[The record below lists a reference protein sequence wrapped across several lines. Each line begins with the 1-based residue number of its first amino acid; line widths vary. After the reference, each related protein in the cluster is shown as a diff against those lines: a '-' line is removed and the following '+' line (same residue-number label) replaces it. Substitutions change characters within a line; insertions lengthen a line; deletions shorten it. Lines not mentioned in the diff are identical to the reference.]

1 MAITVDWGQRIIN
14 VPRADM
20 QLVQS
25 VPTEIRQL
33 NLDAFRLDLKDLE
46 DNAEGMAYLDTHR
59 HVQPI
64 TVGGVTLAR
73 VVEIINNYT
82 ISFEDGQ
89 YAVNLIGANSNV
101 GDVVNVNQV
110 SVRSAN
116 SAGLT
121 FSEEINAQS
130 FLNASVYIDTTN
142 GQPGTGFPRGTP
154 TSQVNNYTDAR
165 AIADFRGF
173 DSFVLTH
180 ALAFSAVDNTEQTF
194 WQGKSPVLAALVF
207 AGNSTLNSEFQNLA
221 VSGQMNGFCALRDC
235 RIAGLTDFWGTAREC
250 LLQGDVV
257 LDPATTGPIVFAGCT
272 SGVPGAGKP
281 TLDVNEA
288 DVDVQVR
295 NYTGGLLVQ
304 NFSQGRNMSID
315 VHSGTIELDA
325 SCTSGVIVVRGVAKL
340 IDNSGPG
347 CTVISD
353 GLLEPT
359 HVDDVWALHGLDA
372 ANPMTV
378 TPTSRVTGDI
388 NQVISGD
395 GENTSTVT
403 RQ

>member
-1 MAITVDWGQRIIN
+1 MAITVDWGQRVIN

-25 VPTEIRQL
+25 VPTEIRQVDI
-33 NLDAFRLDLKDLE
+33 DAFRLELKDLE
-46 DNAEGMAYLDTHR
+46 DDAEGMAYLDTHR

-73 VVEIINNYT
+73 VVEIINGYSVT
-82 ISFEDGQ
+82 FEDGQ
-89 YAVNLIGANSNV
+89 YAVNLVGANSNV

-130 FLNASVYIDTTN
+130 FLNASVYIDTIN
-142 GQPGTGFPRGTP
+142 GMPGTGFPRGTP
-154 TSQVNNYTDAR
+154 TSQVSNYTDAK
-165 AIADFRGF
+165 AIAEFRGF
-173 DSFVLTH
+173 DSFVVTHTLT
-180 ALAFSAVDNTEQTF
+180 FSAGDNTEQTF

-207 AGNSTLNSEFQNLA
+207 SGNSSLNSEFQNLA

-235 RIAGLTDFWGTAREC
+235 RISDLTDFWGTARDC
-250 LLQGDVV
+250 LLQGSIV
-257 LDPATTGPIVFAGCT
+257 LDPATIGPIVFAGCT
-272 SGVPGAGKP
+272 SGGNPV
-281 TLDVNEA
+281 LDVNGA
-288 DVDVQVR
+288 DVDVQIR
-295 NYTGGLLVQ
+295 NYTGGLSVR

-315 VHSGTIELDA
+315 VISGTIELEA
-325 SCTSGVIVVRGVAKL
+325 SCSDGIVVVRGVARL

-347 CTVISD
+347 CTVVRD
-353 GLLEPT
+353 GFLEPK
-359 HVDDVWALHGLDA
+359 HVDDMWAVHGLDP

-378 TPTSRVTGDI
+378 TPTSRVSGDV
-388 NQVISGD
+388 NQAISGD